1 MRTSAKPSRRVVLG
15 GASAALL
22 AGSPAPAAPTRPPAI
37 YTHVGV
43 KPFINLTAT
52 LTINGGTLTLP
63 EVKEAMDQASRWSVN
78 MDELMAGVGAR
89 LAELMGA
96 EAAIVT
102 TGCAAAAA
110 CATAACI
117 AGADP
122 EKMQQLPHLAGLKDE
137 VIMPKQSRNVYDHAI
152 RSVGVRIVE
161 VNSRQDL
168 QTALTHRTAM
178 IAVLGTGEAEGKV
191 RLEEFVEAGR
201 KAGVPVLVD
210 AAAELPAKPH
220 PYLARGADLVA
231 HSGGKILRGP
241 QCAGMLV
248 GRKDL
253 VRAAWINSAPHHAF
267 GRMMKV
273 GKEEIMGMLA
283 AMEYYF
289 AKRDIQAEY
298 RLWESWYAHIA
309 SEITRVPGVKTK
321 LIPPKGASPFP
332 VLNVLWDPKRTGIT
346 AGELGRLLLNG
357 EPRIMSHAA
366 GEGHSFTIR
375 PASMQAEDYK
385 LVARRLH
392 AILSTAPEG
401 KPTQGDVLPAGNLAG
416 KWDVD
421 MQFAYGEARHTLVF
435 NIRGNKLSGT
445 HLGRTL
451 RGSLE
456 GTVTGER
463 IRFRSELPVEGT
475 RLIYAF
481 EGTLSGDRMSGEVE
495 CGEYGRAQWSAK
507 RQA

>member
-1 MRTSAKPSRRVVLG
+1 MRSSVKPSRRAVLG

-22 AGSPAPAAPTRPPAI
+22 APHLAPAAPTSGI
-37 YTHVGV
+37 YTRVGV
-43 KPFINLTAT
+43 QPFINLTAT

-102 TGCAAAAA
+102 AGCAAAAA

-122 EKMQQLPHLAGLKDE
+122 EKMQQLPNLAGLKDE

-168 QTALTHRTAM
+168 QSALTSRTAM
-178 IAVLGTGEAEGKV
+178 IAVLGAGEAEGTV
-191 RLEEFVEAGR
+191 RLEQFVEAGR

-220 PYLARGADLVA
+220 PYLSRGADLVA

-241 QCAGMLV
+241 QCAGMLI

-309 SEITRVPGVKTK
+309 AEITRVPGVKAK
-321 LIPPKGASPFP
+321 VFPAKGASPFP
-332 VLNVLWDPKRTGIT
+332 VLDVSWDPKRTGIT
-346 AGELGRLLLNG
+346 AGELGRLLLG
-357 EPRIMSHAA
+357 GDPRIMSHAA
-366 GEGHSFTIR
+366 GDGHSFTIR

-401 KPTQGDVLPAGNLAG
+401 KPAQGDVLPAANLAG

-421 MQFAYGEARHTLVF
+421 LQFVYGEARHTMIF
-435 NIRGNKLSGT
+435 NIRGNKLTGT
-445 HLGRTL
+445 HLGRSL
-451 RGSLE
+451 RGDLE
-456 GTVTGER
+456 GAVTGER
-463 IRFRSELPVEGT
+463 VRFRSAFPVEGT
-475 RLIYAF
+475 RLNYAF
-481 EGTLSGDRMSGEVE
+481 EGTLSGGRMSGEVD
-495 CGEYGRAQWSAK
+495 CGEYGLAQWSAK
-507 RQA
+507 RQG